1 MRVPVVVTILLAS
14 ACGQQGAT
22 PPASVSPVSPE
33 QAQMPAPPS
42 PDAPKLDPA
51 MGAML
56 AADKAA
62 SLARQCS
69 RISPGPVDG
78 SWQPSEAQI
87 AGLEARLG
95 AEIERQ
101 LAATSAAG
109 SKPQDY
115 YRQYAGFVIGGKQVI
130 YVNGIHR
137 QAVDRAPEPQRSS
150 WKTDPQMICDGGTIT
165 FGAEFD
171 PEAGTFQNFAF
182 NGSI

>member
-1 MRVPVVVTILLAS
+1 MRAPVFALILLVS
-14 ACGQQGAT
+14 ACGQQGA
-22 PPASVSPVSPE
+22 PPSASVSPASTE
-33 QAQMPAPPS
+33 QAEMPAPPS

-51 MGAML
+51 MGEVL
-56 AADKAA
+56 GADKAA

-69 RISPGPVDG
+69 RISPGPVDS
-78 SWQPSEAQI
+78 SWQPTEAQI

-130 YVNGIHR
+130 YVNGIHKD
-137 QAVDRAPEPQRSS
+137 AVDHAPEPQRSS

-171 PEAGTFQNFAF
+171 PAAGTFQNFAF